1 MKRLLVALFLSVVLA
16 SLLIQPSV
24 ALAEEGTGDGQFK
37 NPMDVAVDSSGNVYV
52 SDSFNYR
59 IQKFDSEGGFL
70 TKWGETNVL
79 GRPVWGSGNGA
90 FDFPLGIAID
100 SSGSV
105 FVADN
110 NNKRIQKFTSAGG
123 WLASWKSY
131 EANEI
136 SYSFVNPSDVAV
148 DSSGNVFVLDSGFW
162 PTPPEYRIVKL
173 NNEGGFIARWG
184 VDGTDDGQIMQPRGI
199 AVDSSGYV
207 YVIDYWQDY
216 YGVIHH
222 RIQKFDNDG
231 NIEDRWDYE
240 DGSANGQ
247 FSSPQR
253 IAVDSSGNIYVA
265 DTFNHR
271 IQKFDSDGAW
281 VSTWGSE
288 GTGDGQFSHPQGI
301 AVDSSGNIY
310 VADTGN
316 HRIQK
321 LTSAGEFVN
330 LPPVA
335 NAGPDLERNEGTTV
349 TLTSYSY
356 DLNSLELTFKW
367 SQVAGQAVGLSNSET
382 PEASFVAPEV
392 SSNEVLTFKLTVS
405 DGDATA
411 SDTVDVT
418 ILNLNDPP
426 VADAGDD
433 QTVIPGE
440 TVHFDGSGSYD
451 PNFWDEI
458 ASYEWDFGDGDS
470 AFGKETTH
478 TYSACGTY
486 TVTLTVKDWFRG
498 ATGTDTTT
506 VTVQTPEEAIQ
517 DLISDVEGMNLAK
530 GVENSLTSKLEAAIR
545 SLNRDQKNVAT
556 NQLYAFI
563 NAIEAQRDKEI
574 TNAQADELIAKAQ
587 RVIDNI

>member
-1 MKRLLVALFLSVVLA
+1 MKKLLLALFLSVVLA

-24 ALAEEGTGDGQFK
+24 ALAEFGTGEGQFV
-37 NPMDVAVDSSGNVYV
+37 NPMDVTVDSSGNVYV

-59 IQKFDSEGGFL
+59 IQKFDSDGGFL
-70 TKWGETNVL
+70 TKWGETNIYGL
-79 GRPVWGSGNGA
+79 PASGSGNGA

-100 SSGSV
+100 SSSNV

-110 NNKRIQKFTSAGG
+110 NNKRIQKFTSEGV
-123 WLASWKSY
+123 WLASWNSY
-131 EANEI
+131 DTNGQ
-136 SYSFVNPSDVAV
+136 SNSFSNPSDVAV

-162 PTPPEYRIVKL
+162 PPPEYRIVKL
-173 NNEGGFIARWG
+173 DDEGEFITRWG
-184 VDGTDDGQIMQPRGI
+184 LDGTDDGQIRTPTGI

-207 YVIDYWQDY
+207 YVIDYWLDSIGWFY
-216 YGVIHH
+216 HH

-231 NIEDRWDYE
+231 NFEDRWDFE
-240 DGSANGQ
+240 DGSANGELYW
-247 FSSPQR
+247 PQR

-265 DTFNHR
+265 DTVNHR

-281 VSTWGSE
+281 DATWGSE
-288 GTGDGQFSHPQGI
+288 GDGDGQFFHPQGI

-321 LTSAGEFVN
+321 L
-330 LPPVA
+330 
-335 NAGPDLERNEGTTV
+335 D
-349 TLTSYSY
+349 
-356 DLNSLELTFKW
+356 
-367 SQVAGQAVGLSNSET
+367 
-382 PEASFVAPEV
+382 
-392 SSNEVLTFKLTVS
+392 S
-405 DGDATA
+405 DGQFIDYIPT
-411 SDTVDVT
+411 
-418 ILNLNDPP
+418 LNQPP
-426 VADAGDD
+426 IADAGDD
-433 QTVIPGE
+433 QTAIAGE
-440 TVHFDGSGSYD
+440 TVTFDGSNSDDEDGAIVSYD
-451 PNFWDEI
+451 
-458 ASYEWDFGDGDS
+458 WDFDDS
-470 AFGKETTH
+470 AIGSGGITTH
-478 TYSACGTY
+478 SYSSDGIY
-486 TVTLTVKDWFRG
+486 EVTLTVSDDDE
-498 ATGTDTTT
+498 ATGTDTAT

-563 NAIEAQRDKEI
+563 NEIEAQRDKKI